1 MSSNAQQSTS
11 RSIEIDESTVRK
23 RAVHDGEMEVDY
35 DRIVPR
41 AINEV
46 TSADGVE
53 VDD

>member
-1 MSSNAQQSTS
+1 MSVNDQQSTS
-11 RSIEIDESTVRK
+11 RSIEIDENTVRK
-23 RAVHDGEMEVDY
+23 RAVHDGEMAVEY

-53 VDD
+53 VED